1 MLISDLEVVLKVAEF
16 KSIKKAADSLDM
28 ITATASAAVIRV
40 EKAFGVALFQRTTRQ
55 LKLSSAGEKHI
66 PQIEQAVLLLSQIK
80 QSSKNDLGLVEGEI
94 RLAVPSDLGRNF
106 VLGWLDDFIDMYPK
120 VTLKLH
126 ISDSNIDFYREPVDV
141 ALRYGAPAD
150 SRLYGFKICDV
161 PRVACASPN
170 YIARYGT
177 PKQPN
182 ELLSHNALLY
192 ELHDIVH
199 NVWEFQSSTEDN
211 IKVKVKGD
219 RATNDAEL
227 VRRWCVAGKGI
238 AVKSALDMSR
248 DLLANR
254 LVQLLPE
261 YPPKT
266 GELWL
271 ICPSRQL
278 ITPAIRKLREHLIE
292 NCHHVL
298 DQLNDIGIKP

>member
-1 MLISDLEVVLKVAEF
+1 MLLRDLEVVLKVAEF

-28 ITATASAAVIRV
+28 MTATASAAVIRV
-40 EKAFGVALFQRTTRQ
+40 EKAFGFALFQRTTRQ

-66 PQIEQAVLLLSQIK
+66 PQIEQAVLLLSQVK
-80 QSSKNDLGLVEGEI
+80 QSSKSDSGLVEGEI
-94 RLAVPSDLGRNF
+94 RLAVPSDLGRNL
-106 VLGWLDDFIDMYPK
+106 VLSWLDDFIDIYPNIS
-120 VTLKLH
+120 LKLH
-126 ISDSNIDFYREPVDV
+126 ISDSNVDFYREPVDV

-161 PRVACASPN
+161 PRVACASPE
-170 YIARYGT
+170 YIERYGM
-177 PKQPN
+177 PKHPK

-199 NVWEFQSSTEDN
+199 NIWEFQTETEEN

-219 RATNDAEL
+219 RASNDAEL

-238 AVKSALDMSR
+238 AVKSALDMAR
-248 DLLANR
+248 DLTANR
-254 LVQLLPE
+254 LVHLLPE

-278 ITPAIRKLREHLIE
+278 ITPALRTLREHLIE

-298 DQLNDIGIKP
+298 EQLNDKGIKA